1 MSSKTGKT
9 KKKITA
15 DLVLSYYDKSKQSKS
30 KSDKDYYLNTAKVL
44 SQHLNEWLVVSD
56 D

>member
-1 MSSKTGKT
+1 MNLNQGKT

-15 DLVLSYYDKSKQSKS
+15 DLVLSYYEKSKKS
-30 KSDKDYYLNTAKVL
+30 KGKDKEYYLNTAKIL
-44 SQHLNEWLVVSD
+44 SQHLNEWLVVKD